1 MLVEAA
7 LGYNHGLGPMSLVTA
22 QNLSK
27 SYGALDV
34 FKNVSFALPHKARI
48 ALVGP
53 NGIGKT
59 TLLRIIVG
67 LDEPDEGQLHQA
79 KDIQIG
85 YLPQEASYSKSRREE
100 LQLTLWESCLLAFKE
115 LRAMEEKVRHL
126 EHIMAEPEHMED
138 ALARYGPMQEAFEL
152 AGGYTYPARIRQV
165 LNGLGFSQQ
174 SHSQPLSIL
183 SGGER
188 TRALL
193 ARLLL
198 EEPQLLVL
206 DEPTNHLDIQAVEW
220 LENWLNDWSGAA
232 LIVSHDRYF
241 LDRTVDTVWDLLSQ
255 GLEIYRGNYSAY
267 LLQREER
274 KLSQLAEYHS
284 QQAFI
289 QKEEEYIRRN
299 IAGQNTKQAQGR
311 RKRLNRL
318 RRDHLVE
325 KPEKQ
330 QHVRIQF
337 GKASRSG
344 DRVIETHDLRIGF
357 VDEPCPLFRVPD
369 LLLLRGE
376 CVGIMGPNGAG
387 KTTFLRTLLGEVP
400 PYAGEVKLG
409 ASLKVAYFAQAHE
422 DLNSEH
428 TVLEEVKTID
438 PDLRDNDA
446 RHLLALFLFR
456 GDEVFRPIRALSGGE
471 RGRVA
476 LAKLMLQ
483 GANLLLLDEPTN
495 HLDIPSQE
503 VLQEALMQY
512 PGTILLI
519 SHDRY
524 LINVL
529 ASQVWVISKGTQEME
544 IYTEGYDEYLE
555 VRKQRSLEKKAARKS
570 ISPSSSQPRS
580 RIKTTDLNQ
589 IEAVIS
595 ELEEQLDLLSEELVK
610 AGDDID
616 RVKMLGT
623 QYAMVEEVL
632 REQLEVWEEAAN
644 HQDRA

>member
-1 MLVEAA
+1 MPGEKTLR
-7 LGYNHGLGPMSLVTA
+7 YNAWLGPMSLVTA
-22 QNLSK
+22 QHLSK
-27 SYGALDV
+27 SFGALDV
-34 FKNVSFALPHKARI
+34 FANVSFALPHKARI

-67 LDEPDEGQLHQA
+67 MGEPDEGQMHQA
-79 KDIQIG
+79 KDLQIG
-85 YLPQEASYSKSRREE
+85 YLPQEASYSKSRRED
-100 LQLTLWESCLLAFKE
+100 LQLSLWASCLLAFDE
-115 LRAMEEKVRHL
+115 LRVMEEKVRHL
-126 EHIMAEPEHMED
+126 EHLMADPEHMEE

-174 SHSQPLSIL
+174 SHSQPLSLL

-206 DEPTNHLDIQAVEW
+206 DEPTNHLDIQAIEW
-220 LENWLNDWSGAA
+220 LENWLGDWSGAA

-241 LDRTVDTVWDLLSQ
+241 LDRTVDTVWDLLPN

-267 LLQREER
+267 LHQREER
-274 KLSQLAEYHS
+274 QLNQLAGYHS

-318 RRDHLVE
+318 RRDHFVE
-325 KPEKQ
+325 KPSKEHQ
-330 QHVRIQF
+330 VRIDF

-344 DRVIETHDLRIGF
+344 DRVIEAHDLEIGF
-357 VDEPCPLFRVPD
+357 LHESTSLFRVPE

-387 KTTFLRTLLGEVP
+387 KTTFLRTLVGEIP
-400 PYAGEVKLG
+400 PFGGEVKLG
-409 ASLKVAYFAQAHE
+409 AGLKVAYFAQAHE
-422 DLNSEH
+422 GLNPERS
-428 TVLEEVKTID
+428 VLEEVKTID
-438 PDLRDNDA
+438 PDLKDGEA
-446 RHLLALFLFR
+446 RNILALFLFR
-456 GDEVFRPIRALSGGE
+456 GDEVFKPIKTLSGGE

-503 VLQEALMQY
+503 VLQAALIQY

-524 LINVL
+524 LINAL
-529 ASQVWVISKGTQEME
+529 ASQVWIISKGTQEME

-555 VRKQRSLEKKAARKS
+555 VRKQRSLEKKKSRKHV
-570 ISPSSSQPRS
+570 PPKTTQPRA
-580 RIKTTDLNQ
+580 KTAILDLEQ
-589 IEAVIS
+589 IELVIS
-595 ELEEQLDLLSEELVK
+595 DLEEQLNLLSDELVK
-610 AGDDID
+610 AGDNID
-616 RVKMLGT
+616 RVKELGT
-623 QYAMVEEVL
+623 QYAMLEEAL
-632 REQLEVWEEAAN
+632 REQLAVWEEAAN
-644 HQDRA
+644 HLEQA

>member
-1 MLVEAA
+1 MLVEET

-34 FKNVSFALPHKARI
+34 FANVSFAVPHQARI

-67 LDEPDEGQLHQA
+67 LDEPDEGRLHKA
-79 KDIQIG
+79 KDMQIG
-85 YLPQEASYSKSRREE
+85 YLPQEVSYSRSRQEE

-174 SHSQPLSIL
+174 SHSQPLSML

-220 LENWLNDWSGAA
+220 LENWLADWSGAA

-241 LDRTVDTVWDLLSQ
+241 LDRTVDTIWDLLTQ

-267 LLQREER
+267 LRQREER

-289 QKEEEYIRRN
+289 QKEEEFIRRN

-325 KPEKQ
+325 KPEKEH
-330 QHVRIQF
+330 HVRMQF

-344 DRVIETHDLRIGF
+344 DRVIETHDLEIGF
-357 VDEPCPLFRVPD
+357 VDESHPLFRVPD

-376 CVGIMGPNGAG
+376 SVGIMGPNGVG
-387 KTTFLRTLLGEVP
+387 KTTFLRTLVGEIPPYTGEVN
-400 PYAGEVKLG
+400 LG
-409 ASLKVAYFAQAHE
+409 ASLKIAYFAQAHE
-422 DLNSEH
+422 DLNPEH
-428 TVLEEVKTID
+428 SVLEEVETVD
-438 PDLRDNDA
+438 PDLKDSDA
-446 RHLLALFLFR
+446 RHLLALFLFK
-456 GDEVFRPIRALSGGE
+456 GDEVFKPIRALSGGE

-503 VLQEALMQY
+503 VLQEALNQY

-524 LINVL
+524 LINAL
-529 ASQVWVISKGTQEME
+529 ASQVWVIEKGTQEME
-544 IYTEGYDEYLE
+544 IYTEGYDEYLD
-555 VRKQRSLEKKAARKS
+555 VRKQRSLEKKAARKP

-580 RIKTTDLNQ
+580 RTATTDINQ

-595 ELEEQLDLLSEELVK
+595 ELEDRLNFLSEELVK
-610 AGDDID
+610 AGNDID
-616 RVKMLGT
+616 RVKELGT
-623 QYAMVEEVL
+623 QYAMLEEDL
-632 REQLEVWEEAAN
+632 REQLAVWEEVAN
-644 HQDRA
+644 HQERA